1 MLRPL
6 LFSECMREGEET
18 KIFPCIL
25 GASFRFSLYAL
36 VSFYFAMAII
46 YISNLHT
53 KLTTTN
59 VENVK
64 LLDGMHEGLL
74 ILSKKGR

>member
-6 LFSECMREGEET
+6 LFNECMREGEE
-18 KIFPCIL
+18 KIFSCIL
-25 GASFRFSLYAL
+25 GASFRFSLYVL